1 MRSSCVS
8 KSKRH
13 PDNTQLEK
21 AMGYNKAVFDLYRPI
36 EVKAPEERSI
46 HDKMSVIPLFVD
58 PPVPYQDFLNALKA
72 QDLAVA
78 DAQFGGKERIAFMRS
93 QEKVVDD
100 MVRKLRTFVT
110 LKADGDKD
118 IILSSGFLCTKPRE
132 SSGTPAKV
140 EGVKKLPTD
149 ISGAMKLN
157 WNPIKNV
164 GFYEVQTREVLPVQ
178 PEPIPIPPI
187 PDPGNPTNVVVELK
201 WVPISTKPANIEI
214 TGLKPLT
221 YYEVRVRAKGAKVF
235 GGFSDILV
243 VLVI

>member
-1 MRSSCVS
+1 MS
-8 KSKRH
+8 
-13 PDNTQLEK
+13 
-21 AMGYNKAVFDLYRPI
+21 YNKAVFDLYRPI

-58 PPVPYQDFLNALKA
+58 TPVPYADFLAALDAQDAAVANAL
-72 QDLAVA
+72 L
-78 DAQFGGKERIAFMRS
+78 GGKERISLMRT
-93 QEKVVDD
+93 QELVVDD
-100 MVRKLRTFVT
+100 MVRKYRNFVT

-140 EGVKKLPTD
+140 QGVKKLTTD

-164 GFYEVQTREVLPVQ
+164 GFYEVQTREVVPVK
-178 PEPIPIPPI
+178 PEPIPPI
-187 PDPGNPTNVVVELK
+187 PSPGSPTNAVIELK
-201 WVPISTKPANIEI
+201 WVPVSTKPASIEI

-221 YYEVRVRAKGAKVF
+221 YYEVRIRAKGAKGF